1 MSQWPWL
8 VAALVAV
15 AGAYIIGAPAWSSY
29 RSHAVRDLN
38 AERYL
43 AWRGRADR
51 TPATKNGATAAERR
65 RLIIAA
71 ALAVIA
77 VFCLVGFFTY
87 L

>member
-1 MSQWPWL
+1 VSQWVWL
-8 VAALVAV
+8 VAALVAA
-15 AGAYIIGAPAWSSY
+15 AGAYLVGAPAWSSY

-51 TPATKNGATAAERR
+51 KPVKEEGTTREERGR
-65 RLIIAA
+65 MIIAA
-71 ALAVIA
+71 VLAVVA

>member
-1 MSQWPWL
+1 MSAWAWL
-8 VAALVAV
+8 IAALVAV
-15 AGAYIIGAPAWSSY
+15 AGAYIVGAPAWSSY
-29 RSHAVRDLN
+29 RSGSVRDLN

-51 TPATKNGATAAERR
+51 RSERQQMTREERR

-71 ALAVIA
+71 ILAVVA

>member
-1 MSQWPWL
+1 MSSWAWL
-8 VAALVAV
+8 LAALVAV
-15 AGAYIIGAPAWSSY
+15 AGAYIVGAPAWSSY
-29 RSHAVRDLN
+29 RSRGVRDLN

-51 TPATKNGATAAERR
+51 KPASSEMTREERR
-65 RLIIAA
+65 RLIIAGVLA
-71 ALAVIA
+71 AVA

>member
-1 MSQWPWL
+1 VSAWAWL
-8 VAALVAV
+8 LAALVAA
-15 AGAYIIGAPAWSSY
+15 AGTYILGAPAWSSY
-29 RSHAVRDLN
+29 RSRSVRDLN

-51 TPATKNGATAAERR
+51 RPASQQMTREERR

-71 ALAVIA
+71 LLALVA

>member
-1 MSQWPWL
+1 VSPWAWL

-15 AGAYIIGAPAWSSY
+15 AGAYIVGAPAWSSY
-29 RSHAVRDLN
+29 RSRSVRDLN

-51 TPATKNGATAAERR
+51 RPVRQELTREERR
-65 RLIIAA
+65 RLIIAGVLA
-71 ALAVIA
+71 AVA
-77 VFCLVGFFTY
+77 VFSLVGFFTY